1 MQKRMT
7 HAIIQKTA
15 MVTIVKVVIVSKIKK
30 KNKVHELL
38 CSSKRHCPLSCKSL
52 KVKKKK
58 DKKDIFRSTVF
69 SGHIEN

>member
-7 HAIIQKTA
+7 HAIIQKRA
-15 MVTIVKVVIVSKIKK
+15 VVTIVKVVIVSKIKK

-52 KVKKKK
+52 KVKIKRQERHISFNR
-58 DKKDIFRSTVF
+58 IFWSY
-69 SGHIEN
+69 